1 VYSKPTPLQTSQVY
15 MTDLTDSQWALI
27 GPLLPQP
34 QGSGRRQQLS
44 LRLIINAIFYLLRTG
59 CQWRMLPKEYP
70 KWQTVYYH
78 FAKWRRDHTWE
89 ASTATLREL
98 LRRKLGRH
106 ATPSMVIIDSQSV
119 KTTEAGGERGFDGGK
134 LVKGRKRHIVVDT
147 LGNLLAIL
155 VLPANIPDREA
166 AEYVLRLLITE
177 CPRLERIL
185 ADGSYTGEE
194 LATWV
199 DEFLG
204 CVLDV
209 VTVPKDQKGFIVKA
223 FRWAVERTFSWL
235 GRHRR
240 LAKDFEYLA
249 QTVETLCYMAMS
261 HILVKRIAAKS

>member
-1 VYSKPTPLQTSQVY
+1 MYHKPSQLEPTQVY
-15 MTDLTDSQWALI
+15 PTDLTAAHWALI
-27 GPLLPQP
+27 EPLFPKP
-34 QGSGRRQQLS
+34 HGSGRRQQIS
-44 LRLIINAIFYLLRTG
+44 LRLIVNACLYLLRTG
-59 CQWRMLPKEYP
+59 CQWRLLPNEYP

-89 ASTATLREL
+89 DIMAALREL
-98 LRRKLGRH
+98 LRVKLGRH

-134 LVKGRKRHIVVDT
+134 LVKGRKRHIIVDT
-147 LGNLLAIL
+147 LGNLLAVL

-209 VTVPKDQKGFIVKA
+209 VSVPKDQKGFVVKA

-249 QTVETLCYMAMS
+249 QTVETLCYLAMA
-261 HILVKRIAAKS
+261 HLLVKRIAA

>member
-1 VYSKPTPLQTSQVY
+1 MYQAAQPTQPSQIY
-15 MTDLTDSQWALI
+15 DTDLTEGQWALVA
-27 GPLLPQP
+27 PLLPQP
-34 QGSGRRQQLS
+34 HGSGRRQQIS

-59 CQWRMLPKEYP
+59 CQWRLLPKEYP

-78 FAKWRRDHTWE
+78 FAKWRRDRTWE
-89 ASTATLREL
+89 DITAALREL
-98 LRRKLGRH
+98 LRLKLGRQ

-166 AEYVLRLLITE
+166 AEYVLRRLITE

-199 DEFLG
+199 EEFLG

-261 HILVKRIAAKS
+261 HILVKRVAAKS